1 MGCRATLIII
11 IVPRCQRWIHNSSW
25 KQIVLLLQMCDGTS
39 ECVWLYAYCYLI
51 NKLFHQYWSES
62 LWYHTTVKKST
73 VFQISKPFKQTIMLL
88 QAKLV
93 LLIVFQLFIIH
104 STTSNQARYSR
115 NANNDR
121 LPISFGAAKMFQP
134 LPATIV
140 GAHCQWEVKFNTVF
154 NRIPQT
160 FTEIMC
166 QQPSNTCGGNHAY
179 TCRQIRSK
187 MLVGYTEGGNI
198 VSLRNN
204 TVNIGC
210 SCVRRSSS
218 PVQQFLQPI
227 QQKRSTRTSSSIQRR
242 STDGM
247 DEPALNDF
255 LEQDSLNEDFSNIL
269 M

>member
-1 MGCRATLIII
+1 
-11 IVPRCQRWIHNSSW
+11 
-25 KQIVLLLQMCDGTS
+25 
-39 ECVWLYAYCYLI
+39 
-51 NKLFHQYWSES
+51 
-62 LWYHTTVKKST
+62 
-73 VFQISKPFKQTIMLL
+73 MLL

-93 LLIVFQLFIIH
+93 LLIVCQIFIIP

-166 QQPSNTCGGNHAY
+166 QQPSEVCGGNHAY
-179 TCRQIRSK
+179 QCRQIRSK
-187 MLVGYTEGGNI
+187 MLVGYTEGGN
-198 VSLRNN
+198 VVNLRNN

-210 SCVRRSSS
+210 SCVRRSSNT
-218 PVQQFLQPI
+218 VQHFLQPI
-227 QQKRSTRTSSSIQRR
+227 QQKRSTRMSLNRR
-242 STDGM
+242 SSRSADTDENSGDIM
-247 DEPALNDF
+247 DNQEGFDGDYSKL
-255 LEQDSLNEDFSNIL
+255 L